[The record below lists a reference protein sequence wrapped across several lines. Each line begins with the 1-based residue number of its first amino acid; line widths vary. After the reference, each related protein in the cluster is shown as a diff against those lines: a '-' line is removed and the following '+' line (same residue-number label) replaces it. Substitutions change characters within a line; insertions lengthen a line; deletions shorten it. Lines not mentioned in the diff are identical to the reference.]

1 MYILYMYIFKIF
13 KTNELLGLTVIYS
26 VYVGS
31 SSRLLGPSNQL
42 LGLFLNR
49 NWHDGPNKYVCL
61 DMYIYIYTFF
71 L

>member
-42 LGLFLNR
+42 LGLFLNL
-49 NWHDGPNKYVCL
+49 N
-61 DMYIYIYTFF
+61 
-71 L
+71 